1 MPRWLVRTIVVLLVL
16 GVVVGGGYYWL
27 IGDGDPPQDL
37 PAFALNIDE
46 LRTLADA
53 MSGEK
58 PGEVRVERIAAFAF
72 PATAAVGGDGW
83 TMLPMGAFSYQ
94 VVLPGQ
100 TIIVDSA
107 LTAAMGTGM
116 GAQIDDDAFARMDI
130 ALANA
135 GQIVVTH
142 EHPDHIG
149 GIAAYA
155 APDEI
160 RPMLRLTTEQVAN
173 AARYGAFPVPA
184 PPLFEGYTP
193 LAYEGATAIAP
204 GVVLMKA
211 PGHTPG
217 SQLVYV
223 RRADGRELLFIGDI
237 GWSMRNVETGK
248 GRPRLLSDL
257 LLGEDRTAVFAELAA
272 LAALHEAVPDLRI
285 VPGHDTAVIDALVAD
300 GTLLEGFEP

>member
-1 MPRWLVRTIVVLLVL
+1 MLRWFGYILLTLLV
-16 GVVVGGGYYWL
+16 VGAGAYYWL
-27 IGDGDPPQDL
+27 IVDGSGPTSGYT
-37 PAFALNIDE
+37 IDM
-46 LRTLADA
+46 A
-53 MSGEK
+53 
-58 PGEVRVERIAAFAF
+58 EVRSLANSIQNDKPTEIRIERIAAFKMPLTVMIAGESWNEVEVPVYSYQVAF
-72 PATAAVGGDGW
+72 PASTVVIDTAIDGR
-83 TMLPMGAFSYQ
+83 Q
-94 VVLPGQ
+94 
-100 TIIVDSA
+100 
-107 LTAAMGTGM
+107 AAKDNDPTFD
-116 GAQIDDDAFARMDI
+116 AEAFARMQQ
-130 ALANA
+130 AMKTAST
-135 GQIVVTH
+135 VVITH